1 MNNQTARQRTYSFLE
16 MGSFA
21 GRKAAVF
28 EVFMIVLILMN
39 VAAVALETVDSLYEA
54 HSHWF
59 HLFDMVSV
67 LIFSAE
73 YLARVWASAEREAVP
88 GDTVMERR
96 IRYILSPLALI
107 DLIAILPFYFGA
119 FISLDLRELRI
130 FRLLRLLKLVRYSPA
145 LSSLTRVIYAERQAL
160 LASMVIMVG
169 LEVFAS
175 TLMYLAE
182 HKAQPEVFGSIPA
195 ALWWAL
201 ATFTTVGYGDA
212 VPITDLGKI
221 IGGIVMLMG
230 FIFYAVPIGIIAS
243 GFTDEVHRR
252 EFVVPVGVVDD
263 FPSLKKL
270 PNDIAKELA
279 SRVRSI
285 TLVPGTV
292 LTRRSDVENGIYFIL
307 SGEITAFYHHRAIP
321 LSAGDF
327 LGECSLIS
335 DQGAQPASVA
345 RTRCRVM
352 WLDSTELQILI
363 SIYPVLL
370 DELKEYAS
378 NRLIELVEDGRLSTE
393 DRAAMMAHYDHW
405 VSVAR
410 APHM

>member
-1 MNNQTARQRTYSFLE
+1 MNKQTVRQRTYSFLE
-16 MGSFA
+16 LGSFA

-28 EVFMIVLILMN
+28 EGFMIVLILLN
-39 VAAVALETVDSLYEA
+39 VAAVALETVDSLWQAYGPIFQA
-54 HSHWF
+54 
-59 HLFDMVSV
+59 FDALSIG
-67 LIFSAE
+67 IFTVE

-88 GDTVMERR
+88 GDRGWERR
-96 IRYILSPLALI
+96 VRYIFSPLALI
-107 DLIAILPFYFGA
+107 DLIAIIPFYFGHLTG
-119 FISLDLRELRI
+119 LDLRVLRI

-145 LSSLTRVIYAERQAL
+145 LSSLARVIYAERQAL
-160 LASMVIMVG
+160 LAAMVIMVG

-182 HKAQPEVFGSIPA
+182 HEAQPEAFGSIPA

-212 VPITDLGKI
+212 VPITDLGKV
-221 IGGIVMLMG
+221 IGGVVMMMG

-243 GFTDEVHRR
+243 GFSDEVHRR

-263 FPSLKKL
+263 LPALKKL
-270 PNDIAKELA
+270 PKDVAKELA
-279 SRVRSI
+279 SRVRSV

-292 LTRRSDVENGIYFIL
+292 LTRRSDVDNGIYFIL
-307 SGEITAFYHHRAIP
+307 SGEITAFYHHRAIS

-335 DQGAQPASVA
+335 DHGRQPASVA

-352 WLDSTELQILI
+352 WLDSTELQILM
-363 SIYPVLL
+363 SIYPALL
-370 DELKEYAS
+370 SELKEYAS
-378 NRLIELVEDGRLSTE
+378 QRLIGLVECGLLSGEERTE
-393 DRAAMMAHYDHW
+393 MIADYDHW
-405 VSVAR
+405 VAVAR
-410 APHM
+410 SPQM